1 MKSISSPQSPARGE
15 TESDEHIFI
24 QTSTQTHAELTSSF
38 LSGVLM
44 SNSLVGNLFLA
55 VCLSV
60 LAVPLSIGQDQSS
73 VKLIKSVDLAG
84 YTGDFDHFAVDYDR
98 NRLLLAAEDHGSIE
112 IFDLKT
118 SAHLRTVSGFGNPHS
133 ILARKGVP
141 TLFITDSEKQMST
154 IRNADTLF
162 KEKTVTLTPGVDTAK
177 YDASSN
183 TLYVVTG
190 GKDVD
195 MKTANLEAVNPDTG
209 DRKALLTFPDNHVE
223 AMALAEGDPRLFINL
238 TQTNRLAVVDRNS
251 MKVLNIWPVP
261 PAQQNAMVAFD
272 QAQHRLYVVCRQPG
286 MVVVMNSDTGA
297 VVGTQPAPLRSDEVQ
312 YDANAHRL
320 YVPGGEGYMGIYDT
334 GDPDHLKLLERVN
347 TAPGAKTGILLPGM
361 HRLFLAVSP
370 GESKAMAKVLTYEVK

>member
-1 MKSISSPQSPARGE
+1 MKKPVTDR
-15 TESDEHIFI
+15 
-24 QTSTQTHAELTSSF
+24 L
-38 LSGVLM
+38 
-44 SNSLVGNLFLA
+44 
-55 VCLSV
+55 V
-60 LAVPLSIGQDQSS
+60 LALFTSALAIPLSFGQAQSS
-73 VKLIKSVDLAG
+73 VKLINSVDLVG

-98 NRLLLAAEDHGSIE
+98 NRLLLAAEDHGTVE
-112 IFDLKT
+112 VFDLKT
-118 SAHLRTVSGFGNPHS
+118 SAHLRTVNGFGNPHS

-154 IRNADTLF
+154 IRNADTLA
-162 KEKTVTLTPGVDTAK
+162 KTKTVTLTPGADTAK

-223 AMALAEGDPRLFINL
+223 AMTFVEGDPRLFINL

-251 MKVLNIWPVP
+251 MKVLNVWPVP

-334 GDPDHLKLLERVN
+334 GDPDHLKLLEKVS

-370 GESKAMAKVLTYEVK
+370 GESKAMARVLTYEVK